1 MKKDN
6 RMGYKFVLAFAIGLL
21 LAMHA
26 LAWAQ
31 DATGR
36 IVGTVTDPTGAVI
49 VGAKVIVTNV
59 ATRITRE
66 TVTASDGSFQVPSL
80 PLGTY
85 RATIEQGGFKRLTL
99 DELTLQINQVL
110 RLDPVLEVGASNESV
125 EVTVASSAV
134 ETVNPTL
141 GQSGTGRQIINT
153 PLNTP
158 NHRAQR
164 APPGA
169 AASGRERNQA
179 R

>member
-59 ATRITRE
+59 ATRIARE
-66 TVTASDGSFQVPSL
+66 TVTASDGSCKCPSL
-80 PLGTY
+80 PLVPY
-85 RATIEQGGFKRLTL
+85 RPTIEIGGVKRRT
-99 DELTLQINQVL
+99 
-110 RLDPVLEVGASNESV
+110 
-125 EVTVASSAV
+125 
-134 ETVNPTL
+134 
-141 GQSGTGRQIINT
+141 
-153 PLNTP
+153 
-158 NHRAQR
+158 
-164 APPGA
+164 
-169 AASGRERNQA
+169 
-179 R
+179 